1 MSSDSEADAD
11 GDGDG
16 GLEFVVE
23 QDVVIDGRL
32 QVEAEDIGT
41 HKLLNPWQAKR
52 DSDLPA
58 KALVSIDDIQK
69 VSLPQYVFNH
79 SHHPLGAQALIEAVL
94 LCHQGCILSTTATYD
109 LTDIWIGL
117 LNDSIFVT
125 DANSDSK
132 IETSNDVQIL
142 PHTLDAKLLE
152 MLAKLDRRLDSA
164 LMILAIK
171 QLSQHDLSQNTINE

>member
-1 MSSDSEADAD
+1 SHTTSKNVASNPDEAADKVVTALPTGEMSSDSEADAD

-69 VSLPQYVFNH
+69 VSLPQ
-79 SHHPLGAQALIEAVL
+79 
-94 LCHQGCILSTTATYD
+94 
-109 LTDIWIGL
+109 
-117 LNDSIFVT
+117 
-125 DANSDSK
+125 
-132 IETSNDVQIL
+132 
-142 PHTLDAKLLE
+142 
-152 MLAKLDRRLDSA
+152 
-164 LMILAIK
+164 
-171 QLSQHDLSQNTINE
+171 